1 MFLRIIEIIIYLF
14 QNKCNIYSHCFA
26 DRLPDYILLFNTF
39 WRRIKIKDINF
50 DKDKIKYSLL
60 LLSERFNYNHWIY
73 DNIQRYIGDN
83 ILEVGAGIGNI
94 TDFIIFKNKLTAIDI
109 NQDYIDY
116 LNAKYSF
123 RDASSFHAFNV
134 DIQNIKSSPLTAEKF
149 DTVICMN
156 ILEHLK
162 DDRGAITNMSTLLEP
177 GGRLIILVPALKA
190 LFGSMDISFEH
201 LRRYNKDDLKSL
213 IRDQDMEIVR
223 LYYLN
228 FLGLLGWFFNGRI
241 LRKKELPENQTKFF
255 DKLVPF
261 LGFAEKIIRPPLGQS
276 LILVAEKKYNK
287 TV

>member
-1 MFLRIIEIIIYLF
+1 M
-14 QNKCNIYSHCFA
+14 
-26 DRLPDYILLFNTF
+26 
-39 WRRIKIKDINF
+39 
-50 DKDKIKYSLL
+50 
-60 LLSERFNYNHWIY
+60 
-73 DNIQRYIGDN
+73 
-83 ILEVGAGIGNI
+83 
-94 TDFIIFKNKLTAIDI
+94 TAIDI

-123 RDASSFHAFNV
+123 RESSSFHAFNV

-190 LFGSMDISFEH
+190 LYGSMDISFEH

-261 LGFAEKIIRPPLGQS
+261 LDFAEKMVRPPLGQS
-276 LILVAEKKYNK
+276 LILVAEKKYHK